1 MMTELM
7 EMAANPQV
15 WILLVTLASIE
26 IVLGIDNLV
35 FISIAV
41 GKLPLHQR
49 EFARK
54 FGIAV
59 ACITRIGLL
68 LTLAWLARLTD
79 PLFSLFG
86 RGISVRDLVLI
97 LGGLFLVVKGAME
110 IREQLKGDSPAGPNT
125 AAAATAS
132 FGAVIAQIAVIDIV
146 FSLDS
151 VIAAVGMAGDYVPVM
166 VLAILAAVG
175 VMLLA
180 AGPLGRFIDANPTVK
195 MLALAFIVLIGVY
208 LLLEGFGIHIPKG
221 YIYGSM
227 GFSAFVEILNLW
239 AKRNTMRNQGEAP
252 PPVDEPADPMP
263 R

>member
-1 MMTELM
+1 MMELLTD
-7 EMAANPQV
+7 PQV
-15 WILLVTLASIE
+15 WILLITLSAIE

-41 GKLPLHQR
+41 AKLPVEKR

-79 PLFSLFG
+79 PLFELFG
-86 RGISVRDLVLI
+86 RGISVRDLILI

-110 IREQLKGDSPAGPNT
+110 IREQVKGEDPEAHGSTGKAV
-125 AAAATAS
+125 AS
-132 FGAVIAQIAVIDIV
+132 FGTVIAQIAVIDIV

-151 VIAAVGMAGDYVPVM
+151 VIAAVGMAGDYIPVM
-166 VLAILAAVG
+166 VAAILIAVT

-180 AGPLGRFIDANPTVK
+180 AQPLGKFIDANPTVK
-195 MLALAFIVLIGVY
+195 MLALAFIVLIGLY
-208 LLLEGFGIHIPKG
+208 LVLDGFGIHIPRG

-227 GFSAFVEILNLW
+227 GFSAAVELLNLW
-239 AKRNTMRNQGEAP
+239 AKRNAMRVRGEP
-252 PPVDEPADPMP
+252 TPPVDEPTHPLP